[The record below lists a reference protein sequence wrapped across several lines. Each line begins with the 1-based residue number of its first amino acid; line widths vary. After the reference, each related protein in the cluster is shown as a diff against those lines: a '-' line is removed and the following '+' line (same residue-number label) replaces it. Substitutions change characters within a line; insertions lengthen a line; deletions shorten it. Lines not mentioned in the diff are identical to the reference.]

1 MTKYNR
7 EIRNYILITMGM
19 IVIFLIFLFHLISP
33 LNSLLSGY
41 NHLVDHINTSYNAT
55 YSHRKLN
62 FFGEGLESISF
73 LIDIIIVAVIII
85 IGLMVYLSIYWSVKQ
100 NKNNFE

>member
-19 IVIFLIFLFHLISP
+19 AVIFLIFLFHLIAP

-41 NHLVDHINTSYNAT
+41 NHLVDHVNASYNAT
-55 YSHRKLN
+55 YSHRKLS

-85 IGLMVYLSIYWSVKQ
+85 IGLMVYLSIHWSVKQ